1 MSYEKRGYH
10 MREPI
15 ARLGDIIQV
24 KGYGSRKFEV
34 FSVFYS
40 LEVDAVEEFE
50 EIFYDVS
57 EIDGEEL
64 MMAWQEDI
72 VVLETPHEVDY
83 ERLEELSAK
92 MFEDVLES
100 FDISM
105 GFESTKRDKAEKEAS
120 DMRKKAEEEQVRAD
134 RIDYMLTLLSDY
146 TALVELFGEDYEEG
160 DKYFAKK
167 IDHINAKLA
176 ELTRKEE

>member
-15 ARLGDIIQV
+15 ARLGDIIQI

-57 EIDGEEL
+57 EINGEEL
-64 MMAWQEDI
+64 LMAWQEDI

-83 ERLEELSAK
+83 ERLEELSSK
-92 MFEDVLES
+92 MFEDVLET
-100 FDISM
+100 FDITM
-105 GFESTKRDKAEKEAS
+105 GFKSTKVDKVEKEDADVPRNRSKADKIDTLLDELNRFRTLIKLLGEDEGDEDTYYRDKVDEI
-120 DMRKKAEEEQVRAD
+120 KAE
-134 RIDYMLTLLSDY
+134 
-146 TALVELFGEDYEEG
+146 
-160 DKYFAKK
+160 
-167 IDHINAKLA
+167 LA